1 MKCESDLKKCKY
13 RLPYYYCRLE
23 RCAYTIGGFLNW
35 SKYSRENI
43 PKKTPKFKVGDNVI
57 LTTERE
63 ITQVGQ
69 DCDGTTLYG
78 LDNIGFGWSERQ
90 LSVKK

>member
-1 MKCESDLKKCKY
+1 MYQDLKKCKY
-13 RLPYYYCRLE
+13 RLPYYHCSLNK
-23 RCAYTIGGFLNW
+23 CAYTEGGFLNW

-43 PKKTPKFKVGDNVI
+43 PKKPPKFKVGDTVV

-69 DCDGTTLYG
+69 DCDGTVLYG
-78 LDNIGFGWSERQ
+78 LDNIGFGWNERQ